1 MIRRPPRSTLFPYTT
16 LFRSCPKCGAVVPV
30 RFTTTKSLS
39 CPSCG
44 SLVDLSQGIGKE
56 LSYAEQ
62 NEPVRPAIPLGSKGA
77 LEGLQWQVVGF
88 QHRMGEEA
96 EIGRASCR
104 ERV

>member
-62 NEPVRPAIPLGSKGA
+62 NERSEEHTSELQSPCNLVCRLLLEKKKTHARLTPRPTQSN
-77 LEGLQWQVVGF
+77 
-88 QHRMGEEA
+88 
-96 EIGRASCR
+96 C
-104 ERV
+104 